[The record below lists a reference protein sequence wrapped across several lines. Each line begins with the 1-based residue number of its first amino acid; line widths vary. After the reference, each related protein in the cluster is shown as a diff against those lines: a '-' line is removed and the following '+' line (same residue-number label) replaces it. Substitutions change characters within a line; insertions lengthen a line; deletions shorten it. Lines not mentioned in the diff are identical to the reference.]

1 MNEDPAA
8 SILTVQVPIQGSHL
22 EGQVHGD
29 MAEALAVKAEG
40 ICVPTFVE
48 FGEDCRQSGQ
58 SPDVAP
64 RGQPPYL
71 ESCWDDCNPDLGNPK
86 WRTDTLY
93 AVTRTNILTRDSPP
107 VIGPSYTYF
116 RVFQRLSTSC
126 Q

>member
-8 SILTVQVPIQGSHL
+8 SILTVQVPIQESHL
-22 EGQVHGD
+22 EGQVRGD

-58 SPDVAP
+58 STDVAP

-71 ESCWDDCNPDLGNPK
+71 ESYWDDCNPDLGNPK
-86 WRTDTLY
+86 WRTETLY
-93 AVTRTNILTRDSPP
+93 AVTLTNILIRDSPP
-107 VIGPSYTYF
+107 VIGPFYMYF
-116 RVFQRLSTSC
+116 AVFRRPTKAC
-126 Q
+126 K